1 MPKWTIVNG
10 GSGDADQIG
19 KDGVFYDNMDLA
31 FLPADVL
38 AVQSEDGVTCEI
50 EHGDPATG
58 WATFNQ
64 SDVATSTLSWW
75 SSVDAAWQAR
85 HEDERATELT
95 ALSVAEGALSPAFD
109 TNEFSY
115 DLAVGNSV
123 TSVSITATARD
134 SEATVEFHNSDD
146 LQVGDNSV
154 YVTCTKS
161 NCPNRGYVINVVRAA
176 S

>member
-31 FLPADVL
+31 FLPSDVL

-75 SSVDAAWQAR
+75 PSVDVAWQAR

-95 ALSVAEGALSPAFD
+95 ALSVAEGTLSPV
-109 TNEFSY
+109 FSTSVFEY
-115 DLAVGNSV
+115 DLPVSNSV

-134 SEATVEFHNSDD
+134 SEATVEFHNSED

-154 YVTCTKS
+154 YVTCTKL
-161 NCPNRGYVINVVRAA
+161 NCPSRAYVINVIRAA

>member
-19 KDGVFYDNMDLA
+19 KDGVFYDNMDLS
-31 FLPADVL
+31 FLPSDVL

-58 WATFNQ
+58 WATHNQ

-75 SSVDAAWQAR
+75 PSVDVAWQAR
-85 HEDERATELT
+85 HEDARATELT
-95 ALSVAEGALSPAFD
+95 TLSVAEGTLSPAFD
-109 TNEFSY
+109 TNDTSY
-115 DLAVGNSV
+115 NLAVGNSV
-123 TSVSITATARD
+123 TSVSVTATARD
-134 SEATVEFHNSDD
+134 SDATVEVHHSND

-154 YVTCTKS
+154 YVTCTKL

>member
-19 KDGVFYDNMDLA
+19 KDGVFYDNIDLS
-31 FLPADVL
+31 FLPSDVL
-38 AVQSEDGVTCEI
+38 AVQSEDGVTCDI
-50 EHGDPATG
+50 EHGNPATG
-58 WATFNQ
+58 WSTTYQ

-85 HEDERATELT
+85 YNDSIATELT
-95 ALSVAEGALSPAFD
+95 ALSVAEGTLSPV
-109 TNEFSY
+109 FSSSVLEY
-115 DLAVGNSV
+115 DLPVSNSV
-123 TSVSITATARD
+123 TSVSVTATARD
-134 SEATVEFHNSDD
+134 SGATVEVHHNNN
-146 LQVGDNSV
+146 LQVGENSV

-161 NCPNRGYVINVVRAA
+161 NCPNRAYVINVIRAA